1 MELFRGEGV
10 AHSTTTKAV
19 ACCER
24 PLVRHR
30 LLPCIVEVLE
40 LDRDIES
47 EDKLRNADMSW
58 VAAVACIYV

>member
-10 AHSTTTKAV
+10 THSTTTKAV

-40 LDRDIES
+40 FDRDIEG
-47 EDKLRNADMSW
+47 EDRTLECGHELG
-58 VAAVACIYV
+58 AAVACIYV

>member
-1 MELFRGEGV
+1 MELFGGEGV
-10 AHSTTTKAV
+10 THSTTTKAV

-40 LDRDIES
+40 LERDIES
-47 EDKLRNADMSW
+47 EDKLRMRT
-58 VAAVACIYV
+58 